1 MVAGADEILGEVPP
15 RLARTARPRTDP
27 LEGLNARQREAV
39 TAPDGPTL
47 VLAGPGS
54 GKTRVI
60 SARITH
66 LVQNRQIEPEAI
78 AAITFTRKAADEMA
92 ERVRE
97 SLGEDDGERVW
108 VSTFH
113 KLCGNLLRKDG
124 DRVGLERNFRIAQT
138 SDRYRL
144 ITEASREALGDDARA
159 VKPRSALQKISEIK
173 NQLQAPDDPKQWGTG
188 QRADGMAQMAG
199 LYQEKL
205 GAENKV
211 DFDDLMLWS
220 IRLLHENPDVRA
232 QAENDHPFLLVDEYQ
247 DTNMPQYVLIKQL
260 SEDSRNLFVVGDPDQ
275 AIYEWRGASIENIMR
290 FEEDFPGS
298 HRIDL
303 ETTYRST
310 GNILEAAGALIE
322 PNEARIERKLTTTQ
336 APGEPIT
343 VHAAR
348 TPSEEAR
355 YAAGVAKPAL
365 EAGES
370 VAVLYRT
377 NAQARAM
384 EDHFKR
390 ENVPYEI
397 AGGESFYKRQ
407 EVIDGLCCLQM
418 GIDPRADDEA
428 TQRFVRMPAGE
439 RISRNGAQKIEF
451 CGSADESWYDR
462 LLDAVGNHDLTS
474 RDERAVMKRIDAIE
488 TLGTLSNQPAAEIIE
503 AGLKLT
509 GYTEALQESEEHEK
523 LDKLDNIEEL
533 IQDAQESKT
542 STEKGLANAEVNK
555 SFSDRCHE
563 MQNAAE
569 ATEDGRTRAVTL
581 STLHAAKGREFDTV
595 VLAGFDSH
603 RIPHHRSVTSA
614 ADPKRAIEEER
625 RLAYVGMTRAR
636 KELHISYPET
646 LRVGKAI
653 KRLKPSPFLAS
664 VPDRLLQS
672 SHAKAPAAAPER
684 VDLGRHGREPAH
696 ELASRAN
703 APG

>member
-1 MVAGADEILGEVPP
+1 
-15 RLARTARPRTDP
+15 
-27 LEGLNARQREAV
+27 
-39 TAPDGPTL
+39 
-47 VLAGPGS
+47 
-54 GKTRVI
+54 
-60 SARITH
+60 
-66 LVQNRQIEPEAI
+66 
-78 AAITFTRKAADEMA
+78 
-92 ERVRE
+92 
-97 SLGEDDGERVW
+97 
-108 VSTFH
+108 
-113 KLCGNLLRKDG
+113 
-124 DRVGLERNFRIAQT
+124 
-138 SDRYRL
+138 
-144 ITEASREALGDDARA
+144 
-159 VKPRSALQKISEIK
+159 
-173 NQLQAPDDPKQWGTG
+173 
-188 QRADGMAQMAG
+188 MAG

-397 AGGESFYKRQ
+397 AGGESFYKRAAC
-407 EVIDGLCCLQM
+407 ETPGACGLAQPSILLVNTHLPWIADWM
-418 GIDPRADDEA
+418 PLWRTGGTPR
-428 TQRFVRMPAGE
+428 GE
-439 RISRNGAQKIEF
+439 S
-451 CGSADESWYDR
+451 
-462 LLDAVGNHDLTS
+462 
-474 RDERAVMKRIDAIE
+474 RAVSTCCRPSV
-488 TLGTLSNQPAAEIIE
+488 GTP
-503 AGLKLT
+503 
-509 GYTEALQESEEHEK
+509 
-523 LDKLDNIEEL
+523 
-533 IQDAQESKT
+533 
-542 STEKGLANAEVNK
+542 
-555 SFSDRCHE
+555 
-563 MQNAAE
+563 
-569 ATEDGRTRAVTL
+569 
-581 STLHAAKGREFDTV
+581 
-595 VLAGFDSH
+595 
-603 RIPHHRSVTSA
+603 
-614 ADPKRAIEEER
+614 
-625 RLAYVGMTRAR
+625 VG
-636 KELHISYPET
+636 
-646 LRVGKAI
+646 
-653 KRLKPSPFLAS
+653 
-664 VPDRLLQS
+664 D
-672 SHAKAPAAAPER
+672 
-684 VDLGRHGREPAH
+684 
-696 ELASRAN
+696 
-703 APG
+703 